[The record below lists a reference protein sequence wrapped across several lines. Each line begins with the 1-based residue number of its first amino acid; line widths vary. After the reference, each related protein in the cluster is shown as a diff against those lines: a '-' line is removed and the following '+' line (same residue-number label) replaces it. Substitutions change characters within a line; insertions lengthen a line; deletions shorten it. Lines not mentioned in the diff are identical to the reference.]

1 MSTPRP
7 AWLRRNLETYVGN
20 AVAVRDY
27 RAQLRGFRAPI
38 LWGVYM
44 AVMVLLAVLNYSNI
58 ATGREVSVTQA
69 QSELQGFYFT
79 MMAFL
84 GVTVILVAPGLTATA
99 VVSERMRRSLDLVF
113 SSPVE
118 PKYYLV
124 GKIVSSY
131 RYSWM
136 LLVLSLPITATCVVL
151 GGATWQDVVIAYI
164 LLSLIGLILTAVSLL
179 ISATATKVV
188 SAVIQS
194 YAVAILYFI
203 GSAVFAGAG
212 AMSFRTGGSFE
223 APFTVC
229 LNPTSVTF
237 VPGSYTVIGGHN
249 VPNWILVLLL
259 ALAFTKLC
267 VLTAATSLCPVDGG
281 EVRSL
286 RFHSIL
292 YMAIVALIGVLVGQG
307 LGSFAGIFAGGG
319 PVSSTALGDSIA
331 IAFAWSAFLVG
342 LFASNVSCY
351 GTDLGRR
358 FLNDGWCSWK
368 GIWRGTPSGGLPFLA
383 LLWAALV
390 LFFWAWTAALGLPAP
405 DEGFAAVAVW
415 ALGLFVGLWGLA
427 RFTSRFGVTVSTSRL
442 LWGVAVVL
450 VTAVPPVV
458 LSVMT
463 FRLPTDK
470 GLTLWKLYP
479 LFPLLSTPESSTWV
493 AAGVLAALGT
503 VLAILGDVLRR
514 KTPRVPP
521 IVTRHG

>member
-7 AWLRRNLETYVGN
+7 AWLRRNFETYVGN

-38 LWGVYM
+38 LWGVYL
-44 AVMVLLAVLNYSNI
+44 AVMVLMAVFNYSAI

-69 QSELQGFYFT
+69 QQELQGFYYT

-84 GVTVILVAPGLTATA
+84 GVMVMLVAPGLTATA
-99 VVSERMRRSLDLVF
+99 VVAERQRRSLDLVF

-151 GGATWQDVVIAYI
+151 GGATWQDVVVAYI

-194 YAVAILYFI
+194 YAVSVLYFVA
-203 GSAVFAGAG
+203 SAIFASAG
-212 AMSFRTGGSFE
+212 AMGFRTGGSFE

-229 LNPTSVTF
+229 LNPTGVAF
-237 VPGSYTVIGGHN
+237 VPGSYTMIAGHG
-249 VPNWILVLLL
+249 VPNWVLVLVL

-267 VLTAATSLCPVDGG
+267 VLTASTTLCPVDSG

-286 RFHSIL
+286 RVHTIV
-292 YMAIVALIGVLVGQG
+292 YMGVVALFGVLVGQG
-307 LGSFAGIFAGGG
+307 LGSFSGMFGGA
-319 PVSSTALGDSIA
+319 PVSATAQSDAIA
-331 IAFAWSAFLVG
+331 ISLGWSAFLVG
-342 LFASNVSCY
+342 MFASNVSCF
-351 GTDLGRR
+351 GSDLGRR
-358 FLNDGWCSWK
+358 FLNDGMVSWR
-368 GIWRGTPSGGLPFLA
+368 GIWRGTPSGGLPL
-383 LLWAALV
+383 LVMLWAALV
-390 LFFWAWTAALGLPAP
+390 LAYWAWAAALGAPALGG
-405 DEGFAAVAVW
+405 EFVAVAAW
-415 ALGLFVGLWGLA
+415 SLGLLVGLWGLA
-427 RFTSRFGVTVSTSRL
+427 RLTSRFGVTVSTSRL

-450 VTAVPPVV
+450 GTVVPPVV
-458 LSVMT
+458 LSVLT
-463 FRLPTDK
+463 YRLPTDK
-470 GLTLWKLYP
+470 GWTLWKLYP
-479 LFPLLSTPESSTWV
+479 LLPLLTGPESSTWI
-493 AAGVLAALGT
+493 AAGALALCGV
-503 VLAILGDVLRR
+503 VLAILGDVGRR
-514 KTPRVPP
+514 KTSSAPP